1 MAQKASDQPGPQLQ
15 KTTAEAIN
23 SHLYQAMSLPKPQI
37 FTIIES
43 ISTTHIFT
51 INRRAAMKA
60 SWLAI

>member
-1 MAQKASDQPGPQLQ
+1 
-15 KTTAEAIN
+15 
-23 SHLYQAMSLPKPQI
+23 MSLPKPQI